1 MTCVYVWVFQFEMRC
16 IRTYEHDMNMELE
29 YDMNTE
35 VRQYAY
41 FVSATGIIAG
51 YDTRDLTLV
60 VARILVRLVHTCGS
74 WS

>member
-51 YDTRDLTLV
+51 YG
-60 VARILVRLVHTCGS
+60 AI
-74 WS
+74 